1 MSVTGIEPLPNRKR
15 IFISAAEH
23 SADSHCGKL
32 IAALRKGS
40 FSPGA
45 GLSAEFSFV
54 GFGGEQMAQA
64 GCELLEQPVSRSAM
78 IYNAFGQ
85 VKYFY
90 NLVKQAK
97 AVMDR
102 GEIDLVIVCDSPA
115 FNSHIASAAHKR
127 GIPVLFYVAPQLW
140 AWGAWRTGR
149 YRKICDRLACILPF
163 EKDWFSRRGFDTT
176 FVGNPLFDA
185 SDLDLSGNYKTYGD
199 FDVHTAKIALFPGSR
214 SAEIGKLYPAMQQIA
229 MRLKNRWPKMQFCV
243 SAVDE
248 EKLEML
254 REKQVPEFTCEY
266 VVAPVTE
273 TAKWADLALVASGS
287 ATLQVAAAGCPMV
300 IMYQSSQ
307 LAWKLVGQF
316 LIKSR
321 FLSLVNILGRRELVP
336 EFMPY
341 FSSIDPIV
349 DRCFRLLGNRTR
361 LINLS
366 HELVNLV
373 EPLAK
378 YNASQKTAQIA
389 CEMLGLESPSEE

>member
-1 MSVTGIEPLPNRKR
+1 MSNQKR

-32 IAALRKGS
+32 IRALRKSS
-40 FSPGA
+40 FSPGS
-45 GLSAEFSFV
+45 GRNVEFSFV
-54 GFGGEQMAQA
+54 GYGGEEMAQA
-64 GCELLEQPVSRSAM
+64 GCEILESPVSRSAM
-78 IYNAFGQ
+78 LYNAFGQ

-90 NLVKQAK
+90 GLIQRAK
-97 AVMDR
+97 ALMDE
-102 GEIDLVIVCDSPA
+102 GGIDLLIVCDSPA
-115 FNSHIASAAHKR
+115 FNCHIASAAHKR

-140 AWGAWRTGR
+140 AWGSWRTGR

-176 FVGNPLFDA
+176 FVGNPLFDEP
-185 SDLDLSGNYKTYGD
+185 DLDLGRSYKTYSD

-214 SAEIGKLYPAMQQIA
+214 SAEISRLFPAMQQIA
-229 MRLKNRWPKMQFCV
+229 LRLNNRWPKMQFCV
-243 SAVDE
+243 SAVDD

-254 REKQVPEFTCEY
+254 RDRQIPEFSCEY
-266 VVAPVTE
+266 RVAPVIE
-273 TAKWADLALVASGS
+273 TARWADLSLVASGS
-287 ATLQVAAAGCPMV
+287 ATLQTAAGGCPMV
-300 IMYQSSQ
+300 IMYQSSR
-307 LAWKLVGQF
+307 LLWNLVGQF
-316 LIKSR
+316 LVKSR

-349 DRCFRLLGNRTR
+349 DRCFRLLGNRMR

-378 YNASQKTAQIA
+378 YNASQKTAQIVY
-389 CEMLGLESPSEE
+389 EMLGLESPWDE